1 MRMRT
6 TAIAALLALTA
17 ALAVAAGAAARAQL
31 ASSPASTASAELAS
45 SKASCLAS
53 KLGFSG
59 PLTGDA
65 GFLGQEQLSWA
76 QFAIKRFNAQY
87 HAHIAIVQ
95 GDTQLDPALS
105 KTVSQQFVA
114 NKKIMGVIGPS
125 TSQGVISS
133 KDAFAAAKMAMVSP
147 SATRPSLTKGAREGG
162 PTFYRDVPND
172 DVQGPTDANFIIKKL
187 KAKDVAIVTVRANPY
202 STALS
207 DIMASRLTSA
217 GVKVT
222 RLTVEQDQKD
232 YSTTVTRVSSST
244 GVVVLPWQQPPDAQ
258 TFANQLKLQ
267 GKRALPFGTDG
278 TYSPDQYKPTNGYS
292 SSFANDLHFVKS
304 KQAIVKAYNKFSH
317 NKTFGTFGP
326 PSYMATWILANAVRH
341 SCADGKTSRAEVL
354 KWVKKTNLP
363 SILGGRIKFS
373 SIGDVAGA
381 KFYVFHIV
389 NGKYSPTG

>member
-6 TAIAALLALTA
+6 TAIAALLAVTA
-17 ALAVAAGAAARAQL
+17 ALAVVAGAGARVQL
-31 ASSPASTASAELAS
+31 ASSPTAASSAALAT
-45 SKASCLAS
+45 SKASCLTS

-76 QFAIKRFNAQY
+76 QFAVKRFNALN
-87 HAHIAIVQ
+87 HSHLALVQ
-95 GDTQLDPALS
+95 GDTQLDPSLS

-133 KDAFAAAKMAMVSP
+133 KDAFSAAKMAEVSP
-147 SATRPSLTKGAREGG
+147 SATAPTLTKGARQGG
-162 PTFYRDVPND
+162 ATFFRNVPND

-207 DIMASRLTSA
+207 DIMASRMTSA

-232 YSTTVTRVSSST
+232 YSTTVTRVPSGT
-244 GVVVLPWQQPPDAQ
+244 TVVVLPWQQPPDAQ

-278 TYSPDQYKPTNGYS
+278 TYSPDQYKPSNGYS

-304 KQAIVKAYNKFSH
+304 KQSIVKAYNRFSH

-326 PSYMATWILANAVRH
+326 PSYMATWVLATAVKKAC
-341 SCADGKTSRAEVL
+341 SDGKISRAEVL
-354 KWVKKTNLP
+354 KFVRKTNMP
-363 SILGGRIKFS
+363 SILGGRLRFT

-389 NGKYSPTG
+389 NGKYSPAG

>member
-6 TAIAALLALTA
+6 IAIAALLALTA

-31 ASSPASTASAELAS
+31 ASSPTSAGSADLAAS
-45 SKASCLAS
+45 KKSCLSS

-76 QFAIKRFNAQY
+76 QFAIKRFNAKY
-87 HAHIAIVQ
+87 HSHISIVQ
-95 GDTQLDPALS
+95 GDTQLDPSLS

-114 NKKIMGVIGPS
+114 NKTMMGVIGPS

-133 KDAFAAAKMAMVSP
+133 KDAFFAAKMPMVSP

-162 PTFYRDVPND
+162 ATFFRDVPND
-172 DVQGPTDANFIIKKL
+172 DVQGPTDATFIIKKI

-207 DIMASRLTSA
+207 DIMASRLQSA

-232 YSTTVTRVSSST
+232 YSTTVTRVPSST
-244 GVVVLPWQQPPDAQ
+244 TVVVLPWQQPPDAQ
-258 TFANQLKLQ
+258 TFANQLRLQ
-267 GKRALPFGTDG
+267 GKRAVPFGTDG

-304 KQAIVKAYNKFSH
+304 KQSIVKAYNKFSH

-326 PSYMATWILANAVRH
+326 PSYMATWILATAVKN
-341 SCADGKTSRAEVL
+341 SCADGKVSRAEVL
-354 KWVKKTNLP
+354 KNVRKANVP
-363 SILGGRIKFS
+363 SILGGRIKFT

-389 NGKYSPTG
+389 NGKYSPAG

>member
-6 TAIAALLALTA
+6 TAMAALLALTA

-31 ASSPASTASAELAS
+31 ASSPTSAASADLAASKKSCLS
-45 SKASCLAS
+45 SKI
-53 KLGFSG
+53 GFSG

-76 QFAIKRFNAQY
+76 QFAIKRFNAKY
-87 HAHIAIVQ
+87 HSHLSIVQ

-114 NKKIMGVIGPS
+114 NKAMMGVIGPS

-133 KDAFAAAKMAMVSP
+133 KDAFSAAKMAMVSP

-162 PTFYRDVPND
+162 TTFFRDVPND
-172 DVQGPTDANFIIKKL
+172 DVQGPTDATFIIKKL

-207 DIMASRLTSA
+207 DIMANRLQSA

-232 YSTTVTRVSSST
+232 YSTTVTRVPSSAT
-244 GVVVLPWQQPPDAQ
+244 VAVLPWQQPPDAQ
-258 TFANQLKLQ
+258 TFANQLRLQ

-304 KQAIVKAYNKFSH
+304 KQSIVKAYNKFSH
-317 NKTFGTFGP
+317 SKTFGTFGP
-326 PSYMATWILANAVRH
+326 PSYMAAWILGTAIKN
-341 SCADGKTSRAEVL
+341 SCADAKVSRAEVL
-354 KWVKKTNLP
+354 KRVRKANVP
-363 SILGGRIKFS
+363 SILGGRVRFT

>member
-1 MRMRT
+1 MRMRSI
-6 TAIAALLALTA
+6 AIAALLALTA
-17 ALAVAAGAAARAQL
+17 ALAVVAGAAARARL
-31 ASSPASTASAELAS
+31 ASSPTSAASADLAA
-45 SKASCLAS
+45 SKKSCLSS

-76 QFAIKRFNAQY
+76 QFAIKRFNAKY
-87 HAHIAIVQ
+87 HSHISLVQ

-105 KTVSQQFVA
+105 KTVSQQFAA
-114 NKKIMGVIGPS
+114 NKAMVGVVGPS

-133 KDAFAAAKMAMVSP
+133 KDAFSAAKMAMVSP
-147 SATRPSLTKGAREGG
+147 SATAPTLTKGARQGG
-162 PTFYRDVPND
+162 TTFFRNVPND
-172 DVQGPTDANFIIKKL
+172 DVQGPTDSNFIIKKL

-207 DIMASRLTSA
+207 DIMANRLQAA

-232 YSTTVTRVSSST
+232 YSTTVTRVPTST
-244 GVVVLPWQQPPDAQ
+244 NVVVLPWQQPPDAQ
-258 TFANQLKLQ
+258 TFANQLRLQ
-267 GKRALPFGTDG
+267 GKKAIPFGTDG
-278 TYSPDQYKPTNGYS
+278 TYSPSQYKPTNGYS

-304 KQAIVKAYNKFSH
+304 KQSIVKAYNKFSH

-326 PSYMATWILANAVRH
+326 PSYMATWILATAVKN
-341 SCADGKTSRAEVL
+341 SCADGKISRAEVL
-354 KWVKKTNLP
+354 KWVKKTNVP
-363 SILGGRIKFS
+363 SILGGRVRFT

-381 KFYVFHIV
+381 KFYVFHIA
-389 NGKYSPTG
+389 NGKYSPAG